1 MAPKRSYK
9 STRFALFDYEA
20 GESSVS
26 FWSPRC
32 PHTGPQ
38 CGPAE
43 IHGCFISGV
52 LREISGKNVV
62 IPALFSG
69 FVAVCRQIKCFT
81 KHQFCDRSQ
90 NRCNSEMQNCCQ
102 ERKPSRRSEKL
113 LRGFSNY
120 IRREKMVA
128 AYRLCWREGKESCE
142 VAYSRKSYWRSA
154 HHVVDGAD
162 DAGDNEEGKKI

>member
-1 MAPKRSYK
+1 M
-9 STRFALFDYEA
+9 
-20 GESSVS
+20 S
-26 FWSPRC
+26 FLSPRC

-43 IHGCFISGV
+43 IHGCFIFGSFAG
-52 LREISGKNVV
+52 ISGNSVV
-62 IPALFSG
+62 NPVFFSG
-69 FVAVCRQIKCFT
+69 FVAVYRKIKCFT
-81 KHQFCDRSQ
+81 KQRHCNKSQ
-90 NRCNSEMQNCCQ
+90 NRCNSVMQNCCQ

>member
-1 MAPKRSYK
+1 M
-9 STRFALFDYEA
+9 
-20 GESSVS
+20 S
-26 FWSPRC
+26 FLSPRC

-43 IHGCFISGV
+43 IHGCFILGV
-52 LREISGKNVV
+52 LRGVPEKYRQSG
-62 IPALFSG
+62 AFQQ
-69 FVAVCRQIKCFT
+69 VCDGVSKDKMFHKT
-81 KHQFCDRSQ
+81 VLCDGSQ
-90 NRCNSEMQNCCQ
+90 NGCNSVMQNCCQ